1 MQYTCTLM
9 IKPKNRTLNQCH
21 VLRQIFLTIKKYY
34 MYHCTFFNNGI
45 IFFAKIYLDVLFWVG
60 RIVHHAHRRDGL
72 KTEEGKSD
80 AQCAFRRVLCPR
92 ALRRKQIFN
101 QCSGSAN
108 PRPGIRIRI
117 RPKIEQIPIFFSKR
131 YKTHNDVFLLL

>member
-1 MQYTCTLM
+1 
-9 IKPKNRTLNQCH
+9 
-21 VLRQIFLTIKKYY
+21 

-92 ALRRKQIFN
+92 ALRRRKNPKHIFN
-101 QCSGSAN
+101 QCFGSATFWCGSESVFGN
-108 PRPGIRIRI
+108 TDPEPGPVPTWHRTNSN
-117 RPKIEQIPIFFSKR
+117 FFLLNFFYKR
-131 YKTHNDVFLLL
+131 YKTQNDIFFCNFGLNIIHVY